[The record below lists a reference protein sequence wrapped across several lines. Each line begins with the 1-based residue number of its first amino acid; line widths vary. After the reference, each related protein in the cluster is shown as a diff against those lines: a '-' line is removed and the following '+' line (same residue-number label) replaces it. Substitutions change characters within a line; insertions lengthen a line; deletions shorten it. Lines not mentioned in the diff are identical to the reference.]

1 MECPY
6 CGVENRAGVRYCNN
20 CGRSLGSPAQNQSQ
34 PAVAPAPAP
43 ITSSSL
49 KPGSLLQHDRYII
62 KKVLGQGGMGAALL
76 AEDSRLDDK
85 RVVIKELISDNT
97 DPTQL
102 QEDVRNFKREVSTLV
117 LIDHPLVPTVTDHFQ
132 EGSHYFMVQEYVEGE
147 NLEDHL
153 ERIKKPM
160 EEREV
165 LTYASQLLDIL
176 DYLEHQKP
184 PIVHRDVK
192 PANIIIGAKDK
203 RAHLV
208 DFGIARA
215 EVARNAQKKQT
226 SALGTPGYAPPE
238 QYQGNADPRS
248 DLYALAATMHHLLT
262 NRDPR
267 EHAPFTYPPARS
279 LNPKL
284 TPDIAGVLAHALVND
299 ITQRYQSAAEM
310 KRDID
315 EILQKHFG
323 TMGDTSTYILGT
335 SGPMKAVQTPGV
347 AAAAAP
353 PPARKVQ
360 QPAPRSIPP
369 TARSATPAPA
379 PRQAPYRPVGMLA
392 GQPVPARKNNVFF
405 NFLLFVLVIVVISV
419 IAYAGL
425 GYLNGRKGT
434 TTGSGTPS
442 GPTATQPAPTLPPSI
457 SVNGLGAFPVTNSQ
471 NPEYI
476 GVSDGSFAFDTNRP
490 DGQSKKLAAE
500 RFTAK
505 DTSAAVSLWRQA
517 INQESNDAE
526 VLIYQEDQNVL
537 ASGSLYVTLV
547 VGTMLTGSSV
557 TVGRDDLQ
565 GAYVA
570 QKEFNTA
577 AGSGVRLRLLI
588 ANAGSQATYATTV
601 AQQIA
606 KIAKADNT
614 VVGVMGWPFSDYAH
628 DAISDLAHAGIPM
641 VSQTAS
647 SDTLNGISPYF
658 FRVAPSNV
666 GQGAAAAKYA
676 AQKLHAKQVAL
687 FYDPANTYSSS
698 LADDFSGPFL
708 AGGGK
713 IVIKEQYTV
722 GKSGQLPGLLQDA
735 LSHSPDLIYFSG
747 YSSDVAPLLTSLPT
761 SGQFAQLQV
770 LGGDALYELGG
781 YNGSR
786 TGFNRLHFTAFA
798 YPDEWSYLGLGNRQP
813 AFFNDYIQAFDPQ
826 QQHKGYGFTRPSND
840 TILSY
845 DAMQA
850 LLEGCRRALTGGKQ
864 STTGADLATALRSI
878 TGSRSIQGV
887 SGQIAFGPDGNPLDK
902 AIVVLVVNSGGFIQI
917 ESVQGHFLK

>member
-1 MECPY
+1 
-6 CGVENRAGVRYCNN
+6 
-20 CGRSLGSPAQNQSQ
+20 
-34 PAVAPAPAP
+34 
-43 ITSSSL
+43 
-49 KPGSLLQHDRYII
+49 
-62 KKVLGQGGMGAALL
+62 
-76 AEDSRLDDK
+76 
-85 RVVIKELISDNT
+85 
-97 DPTQL
+97 
-102 QEDVRNFKREVSTLV
+102 
-117 LIDHPLVPTVTDHFQ
+117 
-132 EGSHYFMVQEYVEGE
+132 
-147 NLEDHL
+147 
-153 ERIKKPM
+153 
-160 EEREV
+160 
-165 LTYASQLLDIL
+165 
-176 DYLEHQKP
+176 
-184 PIVHRDVK
+184 
-192 PANIIIGAKDK
+192 IIIGAKDK

-215 EVARNAQKKQT
+215 DVARNAQKRQT

-267 EHAPFTYPPARS
+267 EHAPFTYPPVRS

-284 TPDIAGVLAHALVND
+284 SPDIAGVLAHALVND

-315 EILQKHFG
+315 EILQKRFG
-323 TMGDTSTYILGT
+323 TTGDTSTYILGT

-347 AAAAAP
+347 AAAAANP
-353 PPARKVQ
+353 PTRKVQ
-360 QPAPRSIPP
+360 QPAPRPVPS
-369 TARSATPAPA
+369 TARPVTPAPA
-379 PRQAPYRPVGMLA
+379 PRPAPYRPVGMLA

-434 TTGSGTPS
+434 TTASGTNPV
-442 GPTATQPAPTLPPSI
+442 PTATQPAPTLPPSV
-457 SVNGLGAFPVTNSQ
+457 SVNGLGAFPATNST

-490 DGQSKKLAAE
+490 DGQLKKQAAE

-505 DTSAAVSLWRQA
+505 DFSAARSLWQQA
-517 INQESNDAE
+517 ISVESNDAE

-537 ASGSLYVTLV
+537 DSGSPHVTLV
-547 VGTMLTGSSV
+547 VGTMLTGSSA

-570 QKEFNTA
+570 QKEFNAA

-588 ANAGSQATYATTV
+588 ASAGSQSTYATTV
-601 AQQIA
+601 AQQIVKVA
-606 KIAKADNT
+606 QADKT
-614 VVGVMGWPFSDYAH
+614 VVGVMGWPFSSYALN
-628 DAISDLAHAGIPM
+628 AISPLAQAGIPV

-647 SDTLNGISPYF
+647 SDLLNNVSPYF

-666 GQGAAAAKYA
+666 GQGAAAATYA

-687 FYDPANTYSSS
+687 FYDPSDAYSSS
-698 LADDFSGPFL
+698 LVNDFSTPFL

-713 IVIKEQYTV
+713 IVVKEQYTV
-722 GKSGQLPGLLQDA
+722 GKPAQLPSLLQDA

-747 YSSDVAPLLTSLPT
+747 YASDVATLLSSLPT

-781 YNGSR
+781 YSSSR
-786 TGFNRLHFTAFA
+786 PGFNRLHFTAFA
-798 YPDEWSYLGLGNRQP
+798 YPDEWIYLRLGNRQP

-826 QQHKGYGFTRPSND
+826 QQHKGYGFTRSSND
-840 TILSY
+840 NILSY

-887 SGQIAFGPDGNPLDK
+887 SGQVSFGPDGNPLDK
-902 AIVVLVVNSGGFIQI
+902 AIVVLVVSSEGFVQI
-917 ESVQGHFLK
+917 ESVQGRFLK